1 MEKDKKGRS
10 YMINEEKSLNT
21 LSIALWVTQA
31 LLSVSFLCGAAM
43 KLFQPVEQLSAIW
56 PWTAEV
62 SPAFLAFTGVVDLLG
77 GLGIILPSLLRI
89 KPWLTP
95 VAALAMVAQMIGASA
110 FHVMRGEGADIGANI
125 VFALMAL
132 FLGWGRWKK
141 APVMP
146 R

>member
-1 MEKDKKGRS
+1 
-10 YMINEEKSLNT
+10 MINEEKSTKT
-21 LSIALWVTQA
+21 LSVVLWVTQG

-43 KLFQPVEQLSAIW
+43 KLFQPVNQLSVMW
-56 PWTAEV
+56 SWTAEV
-62 SPAFLAFTGVVDLLG
+62 PPAFLAFTGILDLLG
-77 GLGIILPSLLRI
+77 GVGIILPSLLRI

-95 VAALAMVAQMIGASA
+95 VTALAMVAQMIGASV

-132 FLGWGRWKK
+132 FIAWGRWKA
-141 APVMP
+141 APVLP